1 MPTDKIMND
10 DRLPATTSEQP
21 EEPCLWIIEAPWE
34 VLEGFCRQAG
44 LDRDSAVPLVF
55 TLRPDRFAAARLTY
69 PSAKCPR
76 PEAWLRV
83 LALLHLHHF
92 RFKLYQA
99 TGAEGALESLTL
111 LKPSID
117 KELGD
122 ALGLAA
128 RGRIMQLR
136 GYSRMLKDVFAK
148 LEKAASIKP
157 EF

>member
-1 MPTDKIMND
+1 MCD
-10 DRLPATTSEQP
+10 DHLPVKT
-21 EEPCLWIIEAPWE
+21 EEKPSWSYLWIIEAPWE
-34 VLEGFCRQAG
+34 VLDAFCRQAG

-55 TLRPDRFAAARLTY
+55 TLRPDRFTAARLTY

-99 TGAEGALESLTL
+99 TGEEGALESLTL

-122 ALGLAA
+122 ALGLAVSD
-128 RGRIMQLR
+128 RIMQLR
-136 GYSRMLKDVFAK
+136 GYSRMLKDVFAR